1 MDKKQRS
8 PRIPNPEV
16 LEGVPVHHPHEE
28 YTRMDA
34 NFKKSRG
41 AKD

>member
-1 MDKKQRS
+1 MNKKQRT
-8 PRIPNPEV
+8 PNPEA
-16 LEGVPVHHPHEE
+16 LAGVPVHHPHEE
-28 YTRMDA
+28 YARMDA